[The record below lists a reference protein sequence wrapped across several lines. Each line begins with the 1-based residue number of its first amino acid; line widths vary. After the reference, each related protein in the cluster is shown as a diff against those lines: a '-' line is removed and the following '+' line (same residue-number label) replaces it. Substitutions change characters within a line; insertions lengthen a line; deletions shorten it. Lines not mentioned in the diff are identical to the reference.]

1 MDTHILLDINI
12 MLISKSMEIPR
23 YLKKVEL
30 SQVGNGV
37 CDKMLLRLRTLR
49 IARFLLEL
57 E

>member
-1 MDTHILLDINI
+1 